1 MSIFAGELAELG
13 LSDGVV
19 AAASVI
25 ASKRM
30 STPVKLSLWMCSEG
44 MSYSDAADIFGLD
57 PRHVYAA
64 AKRHGVGLVHDLRQH
79 ERGRIVSGLRLA
91 RKSAELADLTPAE
104 LAKLLR

>member
-1 MSIFAGELAELG
+1 MTELEEVG
-13 LSDGVV
+13 LPDGQV
-19 AAASVI
+19 AAESVI

-64 AKRHGVGLVHDLRQH
+64 ARRHGVNFVHDLRQH
-79 ERGRIVSGLRLA
+79 ERGRILSGLKLA
-91 RKSAELADLTPAE
+91 RKSAELADLTPPE
-104 LAKLLR
+104 LAKLV